1 MKCQYKEFLMI
12 VLSIFMLG
20 FILANSGIA
29 QTDQP
34 TGPPKANG
42 NGNGRLISMSF
53 KDADLDYV
61 LDFFAKSADYTIIKD
76 AEIKGRVTIMSEKD
90 IPVDQALS
98 VLNSILT
105 VKGYSSIA
113 NGRTL
118 RIVSLESAKRENTE
132 IKVGTDPTQMG
143 TDDTIVTQIMPLSS
157 ANAAQIVKDLK
168 ELIPA
173 YGVMVAHTQ
182 SNSLILT
189 ATSANIKRFAKI
201 VQELDLPMSDTIKVE
216 VFVIKYRDATTLATA
231 LTNIFKTEGTTAT
244 QQEQAR
250 IAAMQR
256 FRGGPGGFGP
266 PDMQQTGDTSTTS
279 TDSQILQ
286 IRSNVKIAADKDT
299 NSVIVSASKDNI
311 ALIKIIIE
319 KLDTQITGQ
328 AETRMFT
335 LEYADATEVADE
347 LTDLFKSS
355 TSTSSRTQSIFNRGG
370 FQGMMGG
377 PGGGP
382 GGFMQQGNQSGSS
395 SSNTGILGL
404 PEINVVADS
413 RTNSIV
419 VTTTS
424 QQIENVG
431 KLVKQLDVDVS
442 EYEESTTV
450 YPLENAN
457 ATDLA
462 SVLNN
467 LFQTTAF
474 ERRRGTTSVSSQG
487 GAMGTAATTIQSA
500 RGLTGNIKIVAE
512 ETTNSLIITT
522 YKRNLEVLSKI
533 IKQLDVILPQVLIEA
548 KIVEVTL
555 DDNSKFGIEWMWEH
569 STTANGQSYQQN
581 GTTNFGLAD
590 EVYGLKYAIAGKAI
604 DTLLMALEKNT
615 RVNILSTPKIL
626 TVDNKQ
632 AIINIGQEVPYLE
645 STQQTNTGLVTSYS
659 YKDVGVI
666 LTVTPRINKS
676 DTVSL
681 DVIQTINN
689 LIEFTLFNAPVIAK
703 REATASVTVKDG
715 QTMIIGGIMQDNK
728 TETINRVPLISS
740 IPFIGKLFQRKE
752 ITASKTELMVF
763 ITPHI
768 IRDPEDANKL
778 QINVGSKIEQ
788 NNSTK
793 STKPDTK

>member
-1 MKCQYKEFLMI
+1 MKRQYKKILMI
-12 VLSIFMLG
+12 VLPIFMLG
-20 FILANSGIA
+20 FILASSGIA

-34 TGPPKANG
+34 KE

-53 KDADLDYV
+53 KDADLDSV
-61 LDFFAKSADYTIIKD
+61 LDFFSKSADYTIIKD
-76 AEIKGRVTIMSEKD
+76 AEIKGRVTIMSDKD

-105 VKGYSSIA
+105 MKGYSSIA
-113 NGRTL
+113 KGRTL
-118 RIVSLESAKRENTE
+118 RIIAIDSARRENTE
-132 IKVGTDPTQMG
+132 IKVGSDPTQMG

-168 ELIPA
+168 ELIPT

-189 ATSANIKRFAKI
+189 ATSANIKRFAQI

-216 VFVIKYRDATTLATA
+216 VVVIKYRDATTLATA

-250 IAAMQR
+250 INAMQR

-266 PDMQQTGDTSTTS
+266 PGMQQGDGESTTS
-279 TDSQILQ
+279 TDSEILQ
-286 IRSNVKIAADKDT
+286 IRGNVKVAADKDT
-299 NSVIVSASKDNI
+299 NSVIVSASKDNMV
-311 ALIKIIIE
+311 LIKTIIE
-319 KLDTQITGQ
+319 KLDTQIVDQ
-328 AETRMFT
+328 AETRIFT
-335 LEYADATEVADE
+335 LKYADATEIATQ
-347 LTDLFKSS
+347 LTNLFKSS

-370 FQGMMGG
+370 FPGQG
-377 PGGGP
+377 GGGP
-382 GGFMQQGNQSGSS
+382 GGFQQSQQGGNQSSS
-395 SSNTGILGL
+395 SSGILGL

-424 QQIENVG
+424 KQIENIG
-431 KLVKQLDVDVS
+431 ILVKQLDIDVS
-442 EYEESTTV
+442 EYEESTSV
-450 YPLENAN
+450 YQLENAN
-457 ATDLA
+457 ASDL
-462 SVLNN
+462 STVLNN

-487 GAMGTAATTIQSA
+487 GVMGTAATTIESA

-512 ETTNSLIITT
+512 DTTNSLIITT
-522 YKRNLEVLSKI
+522 YKRNLEVLTKI

-569 STTANGQSYQQN
+569 STTTDGKSYQQN

-590 EVYGLKYAIAGKAI
+590 EIYGLKYTIAGKAI

-615 RVNILSTPKIL
+615 NVNILSTPKIL

-632 AIINIGQEVPYLE
+632 AVINIGQEVPYLE
-645 STQQTNTGLVTSYS
+645 STQQTSTGLVTSYAF
-659 YKDVGVI
+659 KDVGVI

-676 DTVSL
+676 GTVSL
-681 DVIQTINN
+681 DVDQQINS

-703 REATASVTVKDG
+703 RQATASVTVRDG

-728 TETINRVPLISS
+728 TETINRVPIISS

-752 ITASKTELMVF
+752 VIATKTELMVF

-788 NNSTK
+788 SPPLK